1 MTGCHYNVDRLSLL
15 QKKGNVRNTFCDF
28 DRREMELCRFLR
40 LPKEKIEA
48 IRIAAVKEFMRV
60 PLEEASINRI
70 VHDADISR
78 GSFYTYFE
86 DKQDLLRWLIYAQAE
101 QHFKNYIERLQENG
115 GDLWDMLENVFDR
128 GMDLMERAGLIEIFQ
143 NLIKSA
149 KFMEIFR
156 GDPESD
162 PQVCRENQRF
172 MKLLYENIDQDKAP
186 ISREALNELI
196 EMHMVVFIMSI
207 KRFFRDGEAREEA
220 SEYYK
225 RHIHMLHYGIC
236 AYRSDSREEEQ
247 R

>member
-1 MTGCHYNVDRLSLL
+1 MPT
-15 QKKGNVRNTFCDF
+15 
-28 DRREMELCRFLR
+28 ERFLR

-48 IRIAAVKEFMRV
+48 IRIAAAKEFMRV

-86 DKQDLLRWLIYAQAE
+86 DKQDLLKWLIYAQAE
-101 QHFKNYIERLQENG
+101 QHFNNYIERLRENG
-115 GDLWDMLENVFDR
+115 GDLWDMLENMFDR
-128 GMDLMERAGLIEIFQ
+128 GLDLMERAGLINIFQ

-149 KFMEIFR
+149 KFMDIFR
-156 GDPESD
+156 GDPEYD
-162 PQVCRENQRF
+162 PQVCRENQSF
-172 MKLLYENIDQDKAP
+172 MKLLYENIDQDKEP

-196 EMHMVVFIMSI
+196 EMHMVVFMMSL
-207 KRFFRDGEAREEA
+207 KRFFRDGEKKEEA

-236 AYRSDSREEEQ
+236 AYRSDSREEEH

>member
-28 DRREMELCRFLR
+28 DRREMELCRPSGFCGFRKRKL
-40 LPKEKIEA
+40 K
-48 IRIAAVKEFMRV
+48 
-60 PLEEASINRI
+60 EASINRI

-86 DKQDLLRWLIYAQAE
+86 DKQDLLKWLIYAQAE
-101 QHFKNYIERLQENG
+101 QHFNNYIERLRENG

-128 GMDLMERAGLIEIFQ
+128 GMDLMERAGLINIFQ

-149 KFMEIFR
+149 KFMDIFR

-225 RHIHMLHYGIC
+225 RHIRMLHYGIC

>member
-1 MTGCHYNVDRLSLL
+1 MPT
-15 QKKGNVRNTFCDF
+15 
-28 DRREMELCRFLR
+28 ERFLR

-48 IRIAAVKEFMRV
+48 ILIAAAKEFMRV

-86 DKQDLLRWLIYAQAE
+86 DKQDLLKWLIYAQAE
-101 QHFKNYIERLQENG
+101 QHFNNYIERLRENG

-128 GMDLMERAGLIEIFQ
+128 GLDLMERAGLIDIFQ

-162 PQVCRENQRF
+162 TQVCRENQKF
-172 MKLLYENIDQDKAP
+172 MELLYENIDQDKEP

-196 EMHMVVFIMSI
+196 EMHLVVFIMSL
-207 KRFFRDGEAREEA
+207 KRFFRDGGDREEA
-220 SEYYK
+220 AEYYK

-247 R
+247 Q

>member
-1 MTGCHYNVDRLSLL
+1 MPT
-15 QKKGNVRNTFCDF
+15 
-28 DRREMELCRFLR
+28 ERFLR

-48 IRIAAVKEFMRV
+48 IRIAAAKEFIRV

-86 DKQDLLRWLIYAQAE
+86 DKQDLLKWLIYAQAE
-101 QHFKNYIERLQENG
+101 QHFKNYIERLRENG

-128 GMDLMERAGLIEIFQ
+128 GMDLMERAGLIDIFQ
-143 NLIKSA
+143 NLTKST
-149 KFMEIFR
+149 KFMDIFR
-156 GDPESD
+156 GGPESD
-162 PQVCRENQRF
+162 PQVCRENQKF
-172 MKLLYENIDQDKAP
+172 MELLYENIDQDKEP

-196 EMHMVVFIMSI
+196 EMHLVVFIMSL
-207 KRFFRDGEAREEA
+207 KRFFRDGGDREEA
-220 SEYYK
+220 TEYYK

-236 AYRSDSREEEQ
+236 AYRSDSRKEEQ